1 MRDLSC
7 QRQRAVHINLNA
19 GGFFQQSGRD
29 KIISEL
35 FTCFHRTDRVR
46 TRRTNTN
53 FEDVKYTDH
62 IARPYVKAWINSVV
76 KIHEAVTFQ
85 FRLIIV
91 VAVARRRGQQSF
103 IY

>member
-1 MRDLSC
+1 MKMS
-7 QRQRAVHINLNA
+7 
-19 GGFFQQSGRD
+19 
-29 KIISEL
+29 
-35 FTCFHRTDRVR
+35 
-46 TRRTNTN
+46 NTL
-53 FEDVKYTDH
+53 T
-62 IARPYVKAWINSVV
+62 ILLAPYVKAWINSVV